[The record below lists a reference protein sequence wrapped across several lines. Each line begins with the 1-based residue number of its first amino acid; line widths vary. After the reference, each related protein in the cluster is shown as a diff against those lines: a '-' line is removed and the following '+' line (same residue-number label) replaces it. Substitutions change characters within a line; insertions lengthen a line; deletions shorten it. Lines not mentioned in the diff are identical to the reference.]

1 MSNSRNVSAFPL
13 DSDGKPTIVAGID
26 NVGQK
31 FTSSDGKK
39 EFVVAYGTTTV
50 GLSYMLTAVATAN
63 QEVQA
68 AACATMAIAEVGVA
82 CATVTAGYVWLQTKG
97 DCTFAVVGTAAAG
110 DSVELINAGTYLIA
124 DASAY
129 SVKTIA
135 IVKTAVTLTTA
146 ATKVYLVGGTRLVSA
161 S

>member
-1 MSNSRNVSAFPL
+1 MATKPINFLPL
-13 DSDGKPTIVAGID
+13 DSDGKPTLTAQA
-26 NVGQK
+26 NMVGQ
-31 FTSSDGKK
+31 TVVSSDGKK
-39 EFVVAYGTTTV
+39 EFVCVYGTTTV
-50 GLSYMLTAVATAN
+50 GLSYLVSYAATAN

-68 AACATMAIAEVGVA
+68 AACATMAIASVGVA

-97 DCTFAVVGTAAAG
+97 DCTFAVTGTVAAG

-124 DASAY
+124 DASAA

-135 IVKTAVTLTTA
+135 IVKTAVTETTGT
-146 ATKVYLVGGTRLVSA
+146 TKVYLVGGTRLISA